1 MTGERRTPS
10 APGPGTR
17 SAGILAGTD
26 VVLLRTPDRAAP
38 MAEELRARGARVRL
52 LPLIDFQRPA
62 DTEPVSAGLRELG
75 QGEFDWI
82 ILTSA
87 TTVQALSA
95 AAEALGSAFAQLC
108 RSARVAAVGTG
119 TSRALEAAGVT
130 PDLLPSQ
137 DQSARGLAALWP
149 APGPGRNRIFLP
161 QADIANPFL
170 RTSLAGAGWDVLAV
184 PAYETVDYP
193 APGEQQII
201 RRGSAP
207 DEELLTPSDY
217 RTWAAS
223 RGLGAET
230 GAENRAETGAQTGPE
245 IRAHAVVVTS
255 PSTARR
261 FVRDALQPGSAVL
274 VAIGDPTAAAL
285 QELGHPAAATARHPT
300 PAGVAD
306 AVQAA
311 MTSKDFPHP
320 DPEGREQP

>member
-26 VVLLRTPDRAAP
+26 VVLLRTPDRAGP
-38 MAEELRARGARVRL
+38 MAGELRARGARVRL

-87 TTVQALSA
+87 TTVQALGA
-95 AAEALGSAFAQLC
+95 AAEALGTPFAGLC
-108 RSARVAAVGTG
+108 RGTRVAAVGAG
-119 TSRALEAAGVT
+119 TSRALEAAGITV
-130 PDLLPSQ
+130 DLLPSR
-137 DQSARGLAALWP
+137 DQSARGLAAVWP
-149 APGPGRNRIFLP
+149 ALRPGRNRIFLP

-170 RTSLAGAGWDVLAV
+170 RTALSGAGWDVLAV

-193 APGEQQII
+193 APVDLQII
-201 RRGSAP
+201 PRGETP
-207 DEELLTPSDY
+207 GEDLLTPGDY
-217 RTWAAS
+217 RAWAAS
-223 RGLGAET
+223 RPAGERT
-230 GAENRAETGAQTGPE
+230 GS
-245 IRAHAVVVTS
+245 HAVVLTS
-255 PSTARR
+255 PSTVQR
-261 FVRDALQPGSAVL
+261 FVRDALQPGTAVL

-285 QELGHPAAATARHPT
+285 QDLGHPAAATARHPT

-306 AVQAA
+306 AVQTA
-311 MTSKDFPHP
+311 MTALNLHNLPHP
-320 DPEGREQP
+320 DPESREQP